1 LLDCYDFFN
10 KKYNYNQTIQP
21 SNNPKTTMKQTN
33 YPPLIEGVLNDYVP
47 ISLVEM
53 DRVSLLDRQDT
64 KVVLPIEKLPGIIER
79 LSPYY
84 RVLET
89 DGGKINQYHSL
100 YYDTEDWESYREHH
114 NQRKN
119 RYKIRYRS
127 YVDSDL
133 NFFEIKHKTNKN
145 RTVKT
150 RIKTDAI
157 KTQLGLPE
165 SNLLIDNTPLNPF
178 EFKPVIWV
186 NYKRITLVSNDY
198 TERVT
203 IDFDI
208 EFERYNTRNTPIG
221 SPGLAIIEIKQERFN
236 RKSVALRTLHQER
249 IFPIRVSKYCL
260 GVMSC
265 YNGEIK
271 RNGFKNKLLRIAK
284 ITNNDFYRS
293 LAEC

>member
-1 LLDCYDFFN
+1 
-10 KKYNYNQTIQP
+10 
-21 SNNPKTTMKQTN
+21 MKQTN
-33 YPPLIEGVLNDYVP
+33 YPQAIQGVLNDFVP
-47 ISLVEM
+47 ISLLEM

-64 KVVLPIEKLPGIIER
+64 KAVLPVQKLSAIIEKLRPH
-79 LSPYY
+79 Y
-84 RVLET
+84 RILET
-89 DGGKINQYHSL
+89 DIGKINQYHSL
-100 YYDTEDWESYREHH
+100 YYDTEDWESYYEHH

-145 RTVKT
+145 RTIKT
-150 RIKTDAI
+150 RIETEAI

-165 SNLLIDNTPLNPF
+165 SSLLIDHTPLNPF
-178 EFKPVIWV
+178 EFKPTIWV
-186 NYKRITLVSNDY
+186 NYKRITLVCNDH

-208 EFERYNTRNTPIG
+208 EFEKYNTKNTLIG
-221 SPGLAIIEIKQERFN
+221 SPELAIMEIKQERFN
-236 RKSVALRTLHQER
+236 RKSLALRTLHQER

-260 GVMSC
+260 GVMTC
-265 YNGEIK
+265 CNGEIK
-271 RNGFKNKLLRIAK
+271 RNGFKNKLLRISK

>member
-1 LLDCYDFFN
+1 
-10 KKYNYNQTIQP
+10 
-21 SNNPKTTMKQTN
+21 MKQTK
-33 YPPLIEGVLNDYVP
+33 YPLSIQDVLSDFVP
-47 ISLVEM
+47 ISLSEM
-53 DRVSLLDRQDT
+53 DKVRLLDRQDT
-64 KVVLPIEKLPGIIER
+64 KSVLSVQKLPAVIKQ
-79 LSPYY
+79 LAPHY

-89 DGGKINQYHSL
+89 DSGQINQYHSL
-100 YYDTEDWESYREHH
+100 YYDTEKWESYYEHH

-145 RTVKT
+145 RTIKT
-150 RIKTDAI
+150 RIETEAI
-157 KTQLGLPE
+157 KTQLGMPE
-165 SNLLIDNTPLNPF
+165 SNLLIDHTPLNPF
-178 EFKPVIWV
+178 KFNPTIWV
-186 NYKRITLVSNDY
+186 NYKRITLVCNDY
-198 TERVT
+198 SERVT

-208 EFERYNTRNTPIG
+208 KFGKYNAQNALID
-221 SPGLAIIEIKQERFN
+221 SPELAIVEIKQQRFN
-236 RKSVALRTLHQER
+236 RKSLALRTLHQER

-265 YNGEIK
+265 CNGEIK

-293 LAEC
+293 LADC

>member
-1 LLDCYDFFN
+1 
-10 KKYNYNQTIQP
+10 
-21 SNNPKTTMKQTN
+21 MKQTN
-33 YPPLIEGVLNDYVP
+33 YPPSIQGILDGLVP
-47 ISLVEM
+47 ISLMEM

-64 KVVLPIEKLPGIIER
+64 KVVLAVEKLPAIIER
-79 LSPYY
+79 LAPYY
-84 RVLET
+84 RVLQT

-119 RYKIRYRS
+119 RYKIRYRN

-145 RTVKT
+145 RTIKT

-157 KTQLGLPE
+157 KTQLGLSE
-165 SNLLIDNTPLNPF
+165 SKLLRGNTPLNPF
-178 EFKPVIWV
+178 EFKPTIWV
-186 NYKRITLVSNDY
+186 NYKRVTLVSNDY
-198 TERVT
+198 SERVT

-208 EFERYNTRNTPIG
+208 KFERYNTQSTPIE
-221 SPGLAIIEIKQERFN
+221 SPGLAIMEIKQERFD
-236 RKSVALRTLHQER
+236 RKSPALRTLHQER

-265 YNGEIK
+265 CNGEIK
-271 RNGFKNKLLRIAK
+271 RNGFKKKLLHISR
-284 ITNNDFYRS
+284 ITNNNFYRS